1 MIGHTDKQSASPGSD
16 RSDTA
21 AFVLTSVCIA
31 VMCCSGVANTQEI
44 PSPARPAT
52 SPTGTLEEI
61 VVSAEKRESTVQKTP
76 ISIAAITGAELEA
89 RGQSTLLSVAQSTPG
104 MSFKSS
110 GPGQTEF
117 EMRGLTS
124 SGGFSP
130 TVGFYLNDAPVAG
143 PAQSLVGKV
152 AIDPDLYDLNRI
164 EVLRGPQGTLYGSG
178 SMGGTIKLIT
188 NPPVL
193 NKFSANAEATGSS
206 TDGGGFN
213 YGANVMLNLP
223 MVEDRVALRLVGTDK
238 WIDGWI
244 DRVVLSPFPLESLNS
259 NGTFAARGNVL
270 DAPVQHDVH
279 RSNWERLVGGR
290 ATLLF
295 QVNDRLSIT
304 PGVTYQRITMGGPN
318 TIDNPP
324 GSQEA
329 HYQPFDVAEPF
340 KDSFALYTATI
351 KYDFNRAQLTS
362 ATSKWNREERQDQ
375 DISEAMQILFGFP
388 AYTTAAGGV
397 GQGSITATDTT
408 SQWTEE
414 LRLASTGTDPFQW
427 LVGLFYSDF
436 KSDSQFHSIY
446 DGFGPLFGTNILSVI
461 DQPITITQ
469 KAAFGEASYKLTP
482 KLKLTA
488 GLRWYDYRSTEITT
502 SSGLATIASGP
513 GVVTLDSGAASATGF
528 NPKVNLAYSVS
539 DDFLLYATAVK
550 GFRPGAVNQP
560 IPLTGPLQC
569 LTGPGN
575 AIDLGF
581 PTIPRRFGADNVWSY
596 EIGEKLRAL
605 DDRIVINGD
614 VYYERWNSVQQQ
626 IAPACGFIFTAN
638 AGTAAIYGSEIEVTA
653 KLGPQWMVAQS
664 VGYTHATVIDSVLV
678 SLRDQRLL
686 DVPDVTA
693 STSIAYAAPVSARY
707 NFAAR
712 VMFNYVGPMQDI
724 TFARNNLPG
733 YGLASA
739 RFGIESDVWS
749 AFVFADNLADRH
761 VALTNTTAL
770 SANVS
775 ILNRVATNQPRTLG
789 VTLRYRF

>member
-1 MIGHTDKQSASPGSD
+1 MIAFTKSRSAGPRRSRSSSTVFLLMGANLALLCGGLAAHGEETGGTGRQASP
-16 RSDTA
+16 A
-21 AFVLTSVCIA
+21 A
-31 VMCCSGVANTQEI
+31 
-44 PSPARPAT
+44 
-52 SPTGTLEEI
+52 GTLEEV

-76 ISIAAITGAELEA
+76 ISIAAITGVELEA
-89 RGQSTLLSVAQSTPG
+89 RGQSALLAVAQSTPG

-130 TVGFYLNDAPVAG
+130 TVGFYLDDSPVAG

-188 NPPVL
+188 NAPVL
-193 NKFSANAEATGSS
+193 NKFAGSAEATGSS
-206 TDGGGFN
+206 TAGGGFN
-213 YGANVMLNLP
+213 YGASVMLNLP
-223 MVEDRVALRLVGTDK
+223 MVQDRLALRLVATDK
-238 WIDGWI
+238 SIDGWI
-244 DRVVLSPFPLESLNS
+244 DRVVLNPFPLEALNS
-259 NGTFAARGNVL
+259 DGTFAARGNVVGGT
-270 DAPVQHDVH
+270 VQRDVR
-279 RSNWERLVGGR
+279 RSNWERLEGGR

-318 TIDNPP
+318 TVDNPP
-324 GSQEA
+324 GNQEA
-329 HYQPFDVAEPF
+329 HYQPFDIAEPF
-340 KDSFALYTATI
+340 KESFTLYSATI
-351 KYDFNRAQLTS
+351 KYEFDEAQLTS

-388 AYTTAAGGV
+388 DYTVAGGGV
-397 GQGSITATDTT
+397 GPGSITATDTT

-414 LRLASTGTDPFQW
+414 LRLASKGTGPFQW
-427 LVGLFYSDF
+427 LVGVFYSDF
-436 KSDSQFHSIY
+436 KSNSEFHSIY
-446 DGFGPLFGTNILSVI
+446 EGFGPAFGTNILSVI

-469 KAAFGEASYKLTP
+469 KAAFGEASYAITP
-482 KLKLTA
+482 RLKATV
-488 GLRWYDYRSTEITT
+488 GLRWYDYKSTEITT

-513 GVVTLDSGAASATGF
+513 GVVTLDSGSASASGY
-528 NPKVNLAYSVS
+528 NPKVNLAVSVS
-539 DDFLLYATAVK
+539 DDFLLYATASK

-560 IPLTGPLQC
+560 LPLSGPLQC
-569 LTGPGN
+569 LDGPGN

-581 PTIPRRFGADNVWSY
+581 PTIPSRFGADNVWSY

-605 DDRIVINGD
+605 DDRVVINGD

-638 AGTAAIYGSEIEVTA
+638 AGTAAVYGSEIEITA
-653 KLGPQWMVAQS
+653 KPAPQWMIAQS
-664 VGYTHATVIDSVLV
+664 VGYTHATVTDSVLV

-686 DVPDVTA
+686 NVPDVTT
-693 STSIAYAAPVSARY
+693 STSIAYAAPVSAR
-707 NFAAR
+707 NTFAAR
-712 VMFNYVGPMQDI
+712 VMFNYVGSQQDV
-724 TFARNNLPG
+724 TFARNNLSG

-739 RFGIESDVWS
+739 RFGIEGDVWS
-749 AFVFADNLADRH
+749 AFVFADNLTDKH

-770 SANVS
+770 SANVA

-789 VTLRYRF
+789 VTLHYRF